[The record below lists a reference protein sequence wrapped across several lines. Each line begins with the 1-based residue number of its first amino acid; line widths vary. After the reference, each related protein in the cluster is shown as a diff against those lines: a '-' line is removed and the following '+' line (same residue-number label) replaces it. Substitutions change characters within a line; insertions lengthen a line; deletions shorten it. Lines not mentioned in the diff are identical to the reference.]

1 MKIKKLISSQFFK
14 LNPLAFVSAFLFV
27 PAVGMGQ
34 SVLKNIENNTTP
46 LSRHEP
52 PSVAAEDQPKDERI
66 YISQLEG
73 IELNGDFI
81 REEIE
86 SYWAPLLGKPVTNQ
100 AVSDFKEWAWRQF
113 NQAGYFAFL
122 RTESKRS
129 GSGQTLV
136 IEITLPTIKELVLH
150 SDEAG
155 LAEAYAD
162 QISLALG
169 KAAQPGQRVDTLGLE
184 QTLDNISFV
193 LPISLSL
200 SVRQVDAD
208 QVNLV
213 INVEPKV
220 AVEPG
225 ALRSTA
231 IQVNNYGLRQYG
243 RIEALGVLTFNG
255 WTPDSS
261 ATFTAQGAEG
271 LTYARMDY
279 EAPSES
285 LGGHVRLF
293 GESVFSRNIYH
304 GTAATKGVT
313 DNFGVGETNILG
325 ADRDLVFK
333 SYADFSHRVTNNKL
347 QAGGVEVSSLV
358 DNQARW
364 KVAADNDKLATD
376 NIQHFEAN
384 VVAGHDNAH
393 AQYYFGTLGAAVQK
407 NIDSDGLTINTKFR
421 AQFLPSRNLDTYNR
435 FSLGGVNGVRAYTT
449 ADGVGDAGAL
459 ASVEVRQQYSPEGAV
474 GVFYDGGV
482 VNQNRHPVAGQYN
495 ATYSLQAVG
504 FTWVGV
510 VSRDVNYNTSIAKAV
525 GRYAAYVPGIYETA
539 PHALRLN
546 FALSYLF

>member
-1 MKIKKLISSQFFK
+1 M
-14 LNPLAFVSAFLFV
+14 
-27 PAVGMGQ
+27 
-34 SVLKNIENNTTP
+34 
-46 LSRHEP
+46 
-52 PSVAAEDQPKDERI
+52 
-66 YISQLEG
+66 
-73 IELNGDFI
+73 
-81 REEIE
+81 
-86 SYWAPLLGKPVTNQ
+86 
-100 AVSDFKEWAWRQF
+100 
-113 NQAGYFAFL
+113 
-122 RTESKRS
+122 
-129 GSGQTLV
+129 
-136 IEITLPTIKELVLH
+136 
-150 SDEAG
+150 
-155 LAEAYAD
+155 
-162 QISLALG
+162 G

-285 LGGHVRLF
+285 LGG
-293 GESVFSRNIYH
+293 
-304 GTAATKGVT
+304 
-313 DNFGVGETNILG
+313 
-325 ADRDLVFK
+325 
-333 SYADFSHRVTNNKL
+333 
-347 QAGGVEVSSLV
+347 
-358 DNQARW
+358 
-364 KVAADNDKLATD
+364 
-376 NIQHFEAN
+376 
-384 VVAGHDNAH
+384 
-393 AQYYFGTLGAAVQK
+393 
-407 NIDSDGLTINTKFR
+407 
-421 AQFLPSRNLDTYNR
+421 
-435 FSLGGVNGVRAYTT
+435 VNGVRAYTT